1 MSRIDILITPLTA
14 KSPDED
20 VRACAA
26 IINRR
31 HQYEPNRLHDL
42 TRPEEERLAR
52 KIRQL
57 TRHLHEPRTCA
68 YVAKINASGEVVG
81 WISWRKP
88 QFLVRVTPDT
98 SNAMAQVPSKTC
110 IKKPE
115 DDRDYEV
122 DHEAI
127 ELVNKEKKVKE
138 AHFFG
143 TDPFWCVPTPC
154 PHSKAAALK
163 ACFAIIQ
170 GSLSFVLSASC
181 SQSGNR
187 KQACR
192 TFLVGRA
199 SSGSASQ
206 NWVHKL
212 AYGAYTVREARVQSR
227 CMVRIHV

>member
-52 KIRQL
+52 KTNQL
-57 TRHLHEPRTCA
+57 TRHLHESRTCA
-68 YVAKINASGEVVG
+68 YVAKMTASGEVVG
-81 WISWRKP
+81 WITWRKP
-88 QFLVRVTPDT
+88 QSLTQVTSDT
-98 SNAMAQVPSKTC
+98 SNAMAQVPSTDKTN
-110 IKKPE
+110 KPE

-138 AHFFG
+138 AYFFG
-143 TDPFWCVPTPC
+143 TEPFWCVSTTC
-154 PHSKAAALK
+154 PQLQAAALISW
-163 ACFAIIQ
+163 FAMIQ
-170 GSLSFVLSASC
+170 GSLSFVLSAPC
-181 SQSGNR
+181 PQSRNW
-187 KQACR
+187 KQASR
-192 TFLVGRA
+192 TFLIGRA
-199 SSGSASQ
+199 SSRSAGE
-206 NWVHKL
+206 NWIHKL
-212 AYGAYTVREARVQSR
+212 AYGAYTVRKTRVQD
-227 CMVRIHV
+227 CCLVRIYL